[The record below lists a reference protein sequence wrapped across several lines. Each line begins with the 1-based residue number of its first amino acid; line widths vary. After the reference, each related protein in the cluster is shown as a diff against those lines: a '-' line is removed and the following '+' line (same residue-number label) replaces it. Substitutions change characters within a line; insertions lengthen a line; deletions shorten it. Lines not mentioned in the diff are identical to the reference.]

1 MQMIHM
7 PSNGLF
13 SVTAQQTDEGS
24 WTVMGEDD
32 NGVRWIINDDFV
44 LSYLVRGGT
53 KLRSIRHK
61 GYESVQL
68 MAETLHCSCRIGTEN
83 GSSIEI
89 VDIYT
94 IEETAVAIERT
105 M

>member
-53 KLRSIRHK
+53 KLRSI
-61 GYESVQL
+61 
-68 MAETLHCSCRIGTEN
+68 LHIHMWMGREHSTGCSLCTNKKNARCR
-83 GSSIEI
+83 
-89 VDIYT
+89 
-94 IEETAVAIERT
+94 
-105 M
+105 